1 MKKVFFLFAWLL
13 TCVCTVQMNAGNVI
27 TSIGSNITSVSQIT
41 DGSYYIFKSA
51 QYGYLYENTTTG
63 RIDPGSGAVVGAGT
77 AYIWQAHS
85 EDGGK
90 FSFSA
95 ASGKYFSTPLDGQNV
110 YTVKVS
116 STAKDKFEV
125 SDAGAGNG
133 TWKLK
138 SSNANIYWDCQAAR
152 FVGWQG
158 SGTNCQFEI
167 IPVQVQ
173 AASATTPVMLSA
185 LPADKSTTVS
195 TGYYMLKQVNT
206 KCTNKGWLRANSLD
220 AGATVTASS
229 ATLAASDPNI
239 ANYIWYVEKQS
250 DGSVSIANG
259 GKTAAWQAPTRGA
272 RPLVAYA
279 SKANLYLHAETVT
292 LNNKTATATEGSF
305 ILSNAAEVS
314 NASSHYLVHESG
326 GNLGSW
332 NDANDASVYM
342 VEFYPIEES
351 ALTYGWIVNYIY
363 TLSGASSTITK
374 TVPVADGAVPSAP
387 AVEYLTNNSLDK
399 VDAISC
405 NCAIRVTCGEDLP
418 FVKTTNDSNPNYY
431 AMLMHQNTNSDGFI
445 QYTALDTQITA
456 DHATAN
462 VGNYAEQYAT
472 LLGEDGYWWYFK
484 GNVLDGFQI
493 FNKAAG
499 TENNRKMAY
508 GTGGYPII
516 KENPASYIWKLAK
529 STHVY
534 ASAKDWTCIG
544 RTDNGNYMNLQD
556 GAVKYWSDADNGSS
570 FKFYTPLDIAT
581 MTADEFNLM
590 QNYLGAPDGALLGS
604 RYVEQHRAEME
615 SAKGQNANNLA
626 AVKMLRDHK
635 EAYQASL
642 DANEVN
648 DGLVTGKY
656 YRLYNANYGKYLAV
670 DPSNSK
676 LVGTQLEEGLKKNYG
691 SVIYIA
697 ENGDAYTLS
706 AQGKYFGSVATSQQV
721 ALSDAAV
728 NYTIQHT
735 GARFAFNG
743 ANGQTYGCLHTAANG
758 SVVGWETGAVAT
770 HWYVMPATDI
780 QVALNEVDGAY
791 YGTLYVPFAV
801 KVADSDAASKLYT
814 GSVNAAKDGLVMSKQ
829 GTVPAGT
836 GIVIASDNN
845 TATLDITTA
854 TGTLA
859 SDLQGTYR
867 TMTEKLADYLYLGKS
882 NTDNKL
888 GFYANGTGLT
898 SVAAN
903 KAFLPKSLVSSLSL
917 RMFFNDDVTGIS
929 GIETAG
935 DSAAPVFDL
944 SGRRVVRT
952 VKGGVYISNGK
963 KFIAR

>member
-13 TCVCTVQMNAGNVI
+13 TCVCTVQVNAGNVI
-27 TSIGSNITSVSQIT
+27 TSIGSNITDVSQIT
-41 DGSYYIFKSA
+41 NGSYYIFKSA
-51 QYGYLYENTTTG
+51 QYGFLYENATTG
-63 RIDPGSGAVVGAGT
+63 RIDPGNGAVVGAGT
-77 AYIWQAHS
+77 AYIWQAHA

-90 FSFSA
+90 FSFSS
-95 ASGKYFSTPLDGQNV
+95 ASGKYFSTPLDGQDV
-110 YTVKVS
+110 YTVKAS
-116 STAKDKFEV
+116 SAAKDKFEV

-138 SSNANIYWDCQAAR
+138 SSNANIYWDCQSAR
-152 FVGWQG
+152 FVGWRG
-158 SGTNCQFEI
+158 TGTNCQFEI
-167 IPVQVQ
+167 IPVEIQTAQ
-173 AASATTPVMLSA
+173 TTPVQLSA
-185 LPADKSTTVS
+185 LPDTKTTTVA

-206 KCTNKGWLRANSLD
+206 ECSKQGWLKANSLES
-220 AGATVTASS
+220 GTNVVVSS
-229 ATLAASDPNI
+229 ASLTASDPNI
-239 ANYIWYVEKQS
+239 AYYIWYVEKQS
-250 DGSVSIANG
+250 DGSITIANG
-259 GKTAAWQAPTRGA
+259 GKTAAWAAPSTGA
-272 RPLVAYA
+272 KPLVAYG
-279 SKANLYLHAETVT
+279 SKANLYLHSEAVT
-292 LNNKTATATEGSF
+292 LGGYTATANEGSF
-305 ILSNAAEVS
+305 LLSDANTNA
-314 NASSHYLVHESG
+314 LVHESG
-326 GNLGSW
+326 GVLGSW
-332 NDANDASVYM
+332 TDANPASVFM

-351 ALTYGWIVNYIY
+351 NLTNGWMVNYIY
-363 TLSGASSTITK
+363 TLSGASSTMTK
-374 TVPVADGAVPSAP
+374 TVPVVDGAIPSAP

-399 VDAISC
+399 VDAINC
-405 NCAIRVTCGEDLP
+405 HCAIRVACGENLP
-418 FVKTTNDSNPNYY
+418 FVKTTNDSDPNYY
-431 AMLMHQNTNSDGFI
+431 ALLMHQNTLNDGFVK
-445 QYTALDTQITA
+445 YSALDTQLTA

-462 VGNYAEQYAT
+462 IGNYAENYAT
-472 LLGEDGYWWYFK
+472 LLNEDGYWWYFK

-499 TENNRKMAY
+499 TENNRKLAY
-508 GTGGYPII
+508 GSDRPIV
-516 KENPASYIWKLAK
+516 KENPASYTWKLAK
-529 STHVY
+529 SSS
-534 ASAKDWTCIG
+534 AESAKDWTCI
-544 RTDNGNYMNLQD
+544 RQTDNANYLNLQS
-556 GAVKYWSDADNGSS
+556 GVVKYWSATDNGSS
-570 FKFYTPLDIAT
+570 VKFFSPLEIAS
-581 MTADEFNLM
+581 MTAEGFDLM

-604 RYVEQHRAEME
+604 KYMEQHRAELA
-615 SAKGQNANNLA
+615 SAKGQKANNLA
-626 AVKMLRDHK
+626 AVKLLRDHK
-635 EAYQASL
+635 EAYNASL
-642 DANEVN
+642 DANELN
-648 DGLVTGKY
+648 DGLVAGKY
-656 YRLYNANYGKYLAV
+656 YRLYNAGYGKYLTV

-676 LVGTQLEEGLKKNYG
+676 LVGTQLQDGLKKNYG

-697 ENGDAYTLS
+697 ENGANYTLS
-706 AQGKYFGSVATSQQV
+706 AQGKYFGSVEQSKQV
-721 ALSDAAV
+721 SLSDAAV

-867 TMTEKLADYLYLGKS
+867 TMTENLADYLYLGKS

-903 KAFLPKSLVSSLSL
+903 KAFLPKSLVSSHSL

>member
-13 TCVCTVQMNAGNVI
+13 TCVCTVQVNAGNVI
-27 TSIGSNITSVSQIT
+27 TSIGSNITGVSQIT
-41 DGSYYIFKSA
+41 DGHYYIFKSA
-51 QYGYLYENTTTG
+51 QYGFLYENVTTG
-63 RIDPGSGAVVGAGT
+63 RIDPGNGAVVGAGT
-77 AYIWQAHS
+77 AYIWQAHA

-90 FSFSA
+90 FSFSS
-95 ASGKYFSTPLDGQNV
+95 ASGKYFSTPLDGQDV
-110 YTVKVS
+110 YTVKAS
-116 STAKDKFEV
+116 SAAKDKFEV

-138 SSNANIYWDCQAAR
+138 SSNANIYWDCQSAR
-152 FVGWQG
+152 FVGWRG
-158 SGTNCQFEI
+158 TGTNCQFEI
-167 IPVQVQ
+167 IPVEIQ
-173 AASATTPVMLSA
+173 AVASTTPVLLSA
-185 LPADKSTTVS
+185 LPDTKTTTVV

-206 KCTNKGWLRANSLD
+206 SKATGWFKANSLES
-220 AGATVTASS
+220 GTNVVVSS
-229 ATLAASDPNI
+229 ASLTASDPNI
-239 ANYIWYVEKQS
+239 AYYIWYVEKQS
-250 DGSVSIANG
+250 DGSITIANG
-259 GKTAAWQAPTRGA
+259 GKTAAWAAPSTGA
-272 RPLVAYA
+272 KPLVAYG
-279 SKANLYLHAETVT
+279 SKANLYLHSEAVT
-292 LNNKTATATEGSF
+292 LGGYTATANEGSF
-305 ILSNAAEVS
+305 LLSDANTNA
-314 NASSHYLVHESG
+314 LVHESG
-326 GNLGSW
+326 GVLGSW
-332 NDANDASVYM
+332 TDANPASVFM

-351 ALTYGWIVNYIY
+351 NLTNGWMVNYIY
-363 TLSGASSTITK
+363 TLSGASSTMTK
-374 TVPVADGAVPSAP
+374 TVPVADGAIPSAP

-399 VDAISC
+399 VDAINC
-405 NCAIRVTCGEDLP
+405 HCAIRVACGENLP
-418 FVKTTNDSNPNYY
+418 FMKTTNDSNPNYY
-431 AMLMHQNTNSDGFI
+431 AMLMHQNTKNDGFVK
-445 QYTALDTQITA
+445 YSALDTQLTA

-462 VGNYAEQYAT
+462 IGNYAENYAT
-472 LLGEDGYWWYFK
+472 LLNEDGYWWYFK

-499 TENNRKMAY
+499 TENNRKLAY
-508 GTGGYPII
+508 GSDRPIV
-516 KENPASYIWKLAK
+516 KENPASYTWKLAK
-529 STHVY
+529 SSS
-534 ASAKDWTCIG
+534 AESAKDWTCIR
-544 RTDNGNYMNLQD
+544 RTDNANYLNLQS
-556 GAVKYWSDADNGSS
+556 GVVKYWSATDNGSS
-570 FKFYTPLDIAT
+570 VKFFSPLDIAT
-581 MTADEFNLM
+581 MTAEGFDLM

-604 RYVEQHRAEME
+604 KYIEQHRAELA
-615 SAKGQNANNLA
+615 SAKGQKATNLA
-626 AVKMLRDHK
+626 AVKLLRDHK
-635 EAYQASL
+635 AAFDASL
-642 DANEVN
+642 AANELN
-648 DGLVTGKY
+648 DGLVAGKY
-656 YRLYNANYGKYLAV
+656 YRLYNASYGKYLTV

-676 LVGTQLEEGLKKNYG
+676 LVGTQLEDGLKKNYG

-697 ENGDAYTLS
+697 ENGANYTLS
-706 AQGKYFGSVATSQQV
+706 AQGKYFGSVATSTQV
-721 ALSDAAV
+721 SLSDAAV
-728 NYTIQHT
+728 DYRIQHV
-735 GARFAFNG
+735 GARFTFNG
-743 ANGQTYGCLHTAANG
+743 DNGSRYGYLHTAGYG
-758 SVVGWETGAVAT
+758 SVVGWETAAIAT
-770 HWYVMPATDI
+770 HWYVLPATDI
-780 QVALNEVDGAY
+780 QVALNEVGGAY

-867 TMTEKLADYLYLGKS
+867 TMTENLADYLYLGKS

>member
-27 TSIGSNITSVSQIT
+27 TSIGSNITDVSQIT
-41 DGSYYIFKSA
+41 NGSYYIFKSA
-51 QYGYLYENTTTG
+51 HKGFLYENATTG

-77 AYIWQAHS
+77 AYIWQAHA

-90 FSFSA
+90 FSFSS
-95 ASGKYFSTPLDGQNV
+95 ASGKYFSTPLDGQDV
-110 YTVKVS
+110 YTVNAS
-116 STAKDKFEV
+116 SAAKDKFEV

-138 SSNANIYWDCQAAR
+138 SSNANIYWDCQSAR

-158 SGTNCQFEI
+158 SGTNCRFEI
-167 IPVQVQ
+167 IPVEVQ
-173 AASATTPVMLSA
+173 TGAPTTPVQLSA
-185 LPADKSTTVS
+185 LPDTKTTTVV

-206 KCTNKGWLRANSLD
+206 ECSNKGWLKANSFD
-220 AGATVTASS
+220 AGASVMASS
-229 ATLAASDPNI
+229 ASLTASDPNI

-250 DGSVSIANG
+250 DGSITIANG
-259 GKTAAWQAPTRGA
+259 GKTAAWAAPFRGA
-272 RPLVAYA
+272 KKLVAYG
-279 SKANLYLHAETVT
+279 SKANLYLHSEAVT
-292 LNNKTATATEGSF
+292 LGGKTATANEGSF
-305 ILSNAAEVS
+305 LLSNVETVS
-314 NASSHYLVHESG
+314 DANAHALVHESG
-326 GNLGSW
+326 GELGSW
-332 NDANDASVYM
+332 TDANPASVFM

-351 ALTYGWIVNYIY
+351 TLTYGWIVNYVY
-363 TLSGASSTITK
+363 TLPGASSTVTK
-374 TVPVADGAVPSAP
+374 TVLVADGAIPSAP
-387 AVEYLTNNSLDK
+387 APDVEYLTNNSLDK
-399 VDAISC
+399 VDAINC
-405 NCAIRVTCGEDLP
+405 NCAIRVACSENLP
-418 FVKTTNDSNPNYY
+418 FVKTTNDSDPNYY
-431 AMLMHQNTNSDGFI
+431 ALLIHQNTNSDGFVK
-445 QYTALDTQITA
+445 YSALDTQLTV
-456 DHATAN
+456 DHATVN
-462 VGNYAEQYAT
+462 IGNYAESYAT
-472 LLGEDGYWWYFK
+472 LLNEDGNWWYFK

-499 TENNRKMAY
+499 TENNRKLAY
-508 GTGGYPII
+508 GSGYPIV
-516 KENPASYIWKLAK
+516 KENPASYTWKLAK
-529 STHVY
+529 SSS
-534 ASAKDWTCIG
+534 AESAKDWTCI
-544 RTDNGNYMNLQD
+544 RQTDNANYLNLQS
-556 GAVKYWSDADNGSS
+556 GVVKYWGATDNGSS
-570 FKFYTPLDIAT
+570 VKFFSPLDIAT
-581 MTADEFNLM
+581 MTAADFDLM

-604 RYVEQHRAEME
+604 KYIEQHRAELA
-615 SAKGQNANNLA
+615 SAKGQKANNLA
-626 AVKMLRDHK
+626 AVKLLRDHK
-635 EAYQASL
+635 EAYNASL
-642 DANEVN
+642 AANELN
-648 DGLVTGKY
+648 DGLVAGKY
-656 YRLYNANYGKYLAV
+656 YRLYNAGYGKYLTV

-676 LVGTQLEEGLKKNYG
+676 LVGTQLEDGLKKNYG

-697 ENGDAYTLS
+697 ENGANYTLS
-706 AQGKYFGSVATSQQV
+706 AQGKYFGSVATSTQV
-721 ALSDAAV
+721 SLSDAAV
-728 NYTIQHT
+728 DYGIQHV

-743 ANGQTYGCLHTAANG
+743 NNGSSYGYLHTAG
-758 SVVGWETGAVAT
+758 DGRVVGWETAAIAT
-770 HWYVMPATDI
+770 QWYVLPATDI
-780 QVALNEVDGAY
+780 QVALNAVDGAY

-836 GIVIASDNN
+836 GVVIASDNN

-867 TMTEKLADYLYLGKS
+867 TMTENLADYLYLGKS

-903 KAFLPKSLVSSLSL
+903 KAFLPKSLVSTLSL

>member
-13 TCVCTVQMNAGNVI
+13 TCVCTVQVNAGNVI
-27 TSIGSNITSVSQIT
+27 TSIGSNITDVSQIT
-41 DGSYYIFKSA
+41 NGSYYIFKSA
-51 QYGYLYENTTTG
+51 QYGFLYENVTTG
-63 RIDPGSGAVVGAGT
+63 RIDPGNGAVVGAGA
-77 AYIWQAHS
+77 AYIWQAHA

-90 FSFSA
+90 FSFSS
-95 ASGKYFSTPLDGQNV
+95 ASGKYFSTPLDGQDV
-110 YTVKVS
+110 YTVNAS
-116 STAKDKFEV
+116 SAAKDKFEV
-125 SDAGAGNG
+125 SKVSDTGAGAGK
-133 TWKLK
+133 WKLK
-138 SSNANIYWDCQAAR
+138 SSNANIYWDCQSAR
-152 FVGWQG
+152 FVGWNG

-167 IPVQVQ
+167 IPVEIQTAQ
-173 AASATTPVMLSA
+173 TTPVQISA
-185 LPADKSTTVS
+185 LPDAKTTTVA

-206 KCTNKGWLRANSLD
+206 QCSKQGWLKANSFD
-220 AGATVTASS
+220 AGATVMASS
-229 ATLAASDPNI
+229 ASLTASDPNI
-239 ANYIWYVEKQS
+239 AYYIWYVEKQS
-250 DGSVSIANG
+250 DGSITIANGDKTAAWNAPSTGAKSLVAYGSRAHLYLHSEAVTLG
-259 GKTAAWQAPTRGA
+259 GKTAT
-272 RPLVAYA
+272 
-279 SKANLYLHAETVT
+279 AN
-292 LNNKTATATEGSF
+292 EGSF
-305 ILSNAAEVS
+305 LLSD
-314 NASSHYLVHESG
+314 ASTHALVHESG
-326 GNLGSW
+326 GVLGSW
-332 NDANDASVYM
+332 TDANPKSVFM

-351 ALTYGWIVNYIY
+351 NLTNGWIVNYVY
-363 TLSGASSTITK
+363 TLSGASSTMTK
-374 TVPVADGAVPSAP
+374 TVPVLDGAIPSAP

-399 VDAISC
+399 VDAINC
-405 NCAIRVTCGEDLP
+405 HCAIRVACGENLP
-418 FVKTTNDSNPNYY
+418 FVKTTNDSDPNYY
-431 AMLMHQNTNSDGFI
+431 ALLMHQNTNSDGFVK
-445 QYTALDTQITA
+445 YSALGAQLTA

-462 VGNYAEQYAT
+462 IGNYAENYAT
-472 LLGEDGYWWYFK
+472 LLNEDGYWWYLK

-499 TENNRKMAY
+499 TENNRKLAY
-508 GTGGYPII
+508 GSDRPIV
-516 KENPASYIWKLAK
+516 KENPASYTWKLAK
-529 STHVY
+529 SSSVN

-544 RTDNGNYMNLQD
+544 RTDNANYINLQS
-556 GAVKYWSDADNGSS
+556 GVVMYWNDVDNGSS
-570 FKFYTPLDIAT
+570 VKFFSPLDIAT
-581 MTADEFNLM
+581 MTAADFDLM

-604 RYVEQHRAEME
+604 KYIEQHRAELE
-615 SAKGQNANNLA
+615 SAKGQKANNLA
-626 AVKMLRDHK
+626 AVKLLRDHK
-635 EAYQASL
+635 EAYNASL
-642 DANEVN
+642 DANELN
-648 DGLVTGKY
+648 DGLVAGKY
-656 YRLYNANYGKYLAV
+656 YRLYNAGYGKYLTV

-676 LVGTQLEEGLKKNYG
+676 LVGTQLEDGLKKNYG

-697 ENGDAYTLS
+697 ENGANYTLS
-706 AQGKYFGSVATSQQV
+706 AQGKYFGSVAMSTQV
-721 ALSDAAV
+721 SLSDAAV
-728 NYTIQHT
+728 DYRIQHV

-743 ANGQTYGCLHTAANG
+743 NNGSRYGYLHTAAG
-758 SVVGWETGAVAT
+758 VSVVGWETAAIAT
-770 HWYVMPATDI
+770 HWYVLPATDI
-780 QVALNEVDGAY
+780 EVALNEVDGAY

-814 GSVNAAKDGLVMSKQ
+814 GSVNAAKDGLVMTKQ

-867 TMTEKLADYLYLGKS
+867 TMTENLADYLYLGKS

-903 KAFLPKSLVSSLSL
+903 KAFLPKSLVSTLSL

>member
-13 TCVCTVQMNAGNVI
+13 TCVCTVQVNAGNVI
-27 TSIGSNITSVSQIT
+27 TSIGSNITDVSQIT
-41 DGSYYIFKSA
+41 DGHYYIFKSA
-51 QYGYLYENTTTG
+51 QYGFLYENATTG
-63 RIDPGSGAVVGAGT
+63 RIEPGSGAVVGAGT
-77 AYIWQAHS
+77 AYIWQAHA

-90 FSFSA
+90 FSFSS
-95 ASGKYFSTPLDGQNV
+95 ASGKYFSTPLDRKDV
-110 YTVKVS
+110 YTVNAS
-116 STAKDKFEV
+116 SAAKDKFAI
-125 SDAGAGNG
+125 SDAGAGK
-133 TWKLK
+133 WKLK
-138 SSNANIYWDCQAAR
+138 SSNANIYWDCASAR
-152 FVGWQG
+152 FVGWNG
-158 SGTNCQFEI
+158 SGDNCPFEI
-167 IPVQVQ
+167 IPVEIQ
-173 AASATTPVMLSA
+173 AVASTTPVLLSA
-185 LPADKSTTVS
+185 LPDTKTTTVV

-206 KCTNKGWLRANSLD
+206 SKATGWFKANSLES
-220 AGATVTASS
+220 GTNVVVSS
-229 ATLAASDPNI
+229 ASLTASDPNI
-239 ANYIWYVEKQS
+239 AYYIWYVEKQS
-250 DGSVSIANG
+250 DGSITIANG
-259 GKTAAWQAPTRGA
+259 GKTAAWAAPSTGA
-272 RPLVAYA
+272 KPLVAYG
-279 SKANLYLHAETVT
+279 SKANLYLHSEAVT
-292 LNNKTATATEGSF
+292 LGGYTATANEGSF
-305 ILSNAAEVS
+305 LLSDANTNA
-314 NASSHYLVHESG
+314 LVHESG
-326 GNLGSW
+326 GVLGSW
-332 NDANDASVYM
+332 TDANPASVFM

-351 ALTYGWIVNYIY
+351 NLTNGWMVNYIY
-363 TLSGASSTITK
+363 TLSGASSTMTK
-374 TVPVADGAVPSAP
+374 TVPVADGAIPSAP

-399 VDAISC
+399 VDAINC
-405 NCAIRVTCGEDLP
+405 HCAIRVACGENLP
-418 FVKTTNDSNPNYY
+418 FVKTTNDSDPNYY
-431 AMLMHQNTNSDGFI
+431 ALLMHQNTLNDGFVK
-445 QYTALDTQITA
+445 YSALDTQLTA

-462 VGNYAEQYAT
+462 IGNYAENYAT
-472 LLGEDGYWWYFK
+472 LLNEDGYWWYFK

-499 TENNRKMAY
+499 TENNRKLAY
-508 GTGGYPII
+508 GSDYPIV
-516 KENPASYIWKLAK
+516 KENPASYTWKLAK

-604 RYVEQHRAEME
+604 RYVEQHRAEMV

-626 AVKMLRDHK
+626 AVKTLRDHK
-635 EAYQASL
+635 EAFDASL
-642 DANEVN
+642 AANQLN
-648 DGLVTGKY
+648 DGLVAGKY
-656 YRLYNANYGKYLAV
+656 YRLYNAGYGKYLTV

-676 LVGTQLEEGLKKNYG
+676 LVGTQLEDGLKKNYG

-697 ENGDAYTLS
+697 ENGANYTLS
-706 AQGKYFGSVATSQQV
+706 AQGKYFGNVVRSDQV
-721 ALSDAAV
+721 SLSDAAV
-728 NYTIQHT
+728 DYSIQNV
-735 GARFAFNG
+735 GARFTFNG
-743 ANGQTYGCLHTAANG
+743 NNGSRYGYLHTDG
-758 SVVGWETGAVAT
+758 YGKVVGWETAAIAT
-770 HWYVMPATDI
+770 QWYVLPATDI
-780 QVALNEVDGAY
+780 EVALNEVDGAY

-801 KVADSDAASKLYT
+801 KVADSDVASKLYT
-814 GSVNAAKDGLVMSKQ
+814 GSVNATKNGLVMSKQ

-867 TMTEKLADYLYLGKS
+867 TMTENLADYLYLGKS

-903 KAFLPKSLVSSLSL
+903 KAFLPKSLVSTLSL

>member
-13 TCVCTVQMNAGNVI
+13 TCVCTVQVNAGNVI
-27 TSIGSNITSVSQIT
+27 TSIGSNITGVSQIT
-41 DGSYYIFKSA
+41 DGHYYIFKSA
-51 QYGYLYENTTTG
+51 QYGFLYENATTG
-63 RIDPGSGAVVGAGT
+63 RIDPGTGAVVGAGA
-77 AYIWQAHS
+77 AYIWQAHA

-90 FSFSA
+90 FSFSS
-95 ASGKYFSTPLDGQNV
+95 ASGKYFSTPLDGQDV
-110 YTVKVS
+110 YTVNAS
-116 STAKDKFEV
+116 SAAKDKFEV

-138 SSNANIYWDCQAAR
+138 SSNANIYWDCQSAR

-158 SGTNCQFEI
+158 SGTNCRFEI
-167 IPVQVQ
+167 IPVEVQ
-173 AASATTPVMLSA
+173 TGAPTTPVQLSA
-185 LPADKSTTVS
+185 LPDTKTTTVA

-206 KCTNKGWLRANSLD
+206 ECSNKGWLKANSFD
-220 AGATVTASS
+220 AGASVMASS
-229 ATLAASDPNI
+229 ASLTASDPNI

-250 DGSVSIANG
+250 DGSITIANG
-259 GKTAAWQAPTRGA
+259 GKTAAWAAPFRGA
-272 RPLVAYA
+272 KKLVAYG
-279 SKANLYLHAETVT
+279 SKANLYLHSEAVT
-292 LNNKTATATEGSF
+292 LGGKTATANEGSF
-305 ILSNAAEVS
+305 LLSNVETVS
-314 NASSHYLVHESG
+314 DANAHALVHESG
-326 GNLGSW
+326 GELGSW
-332 NDANDASVYM
+332 TDANPASVFM

-351 ALTYGWIVNYIY
+351 TLTYGWIVNYVY
-363 TLSGASSTITK
+363 TLSGASSTMTK
-374 TVPVADGAVPSAP
+374 TVPVLDGAIPSAP

-399 VDAISC
+399 VDAINC
-405 NCAIRVTCGEDLP
+405 HCAIRVVCSENLP
-418 FVKTTNDSNPNYY
+418 FVKTTNDSDPNYY
-431 AMLMHQNTNSDGFI
+431 ALLMHQNTNNDGFVK
-445 QYTALDTQITA
+445 YSALDTQLTA
-456 DHATAN
+456 DHSTAN
-462 VGNYAEQYAT
+462 IGNYAENYAT

-516 KENPASYIWKLAK
+516 KENPASYTWKLAK

-604 RYVEQHRAEME
+604 RYVEQHRAEMV
-615 SAKGQNANNLA
+615 SAKGQKANNLA
-626 AVKMLRDHK
+626 AVKLLRDHK
-635 EAYQASL
+635 EAYNASL
-642 DANEVN
+642 AANELN
-648 DGLVTGKY
+648 DGLVAGKY
-656 YRLYNANYGKYLAV
+656 YRLYNAGYGKYLTV

-676 LVGTQLEEGLKKNYG
+676 LVGTQLEDGLKKNYG

-697 ENGDAYTLS
+697 ENGANYTLS
-706 AQGKYFGSVATSQQV
+706 AQGKYFGNVVTSDQV
-721 ALSDAAV
+721 SLSDAAV
-728 NYTIQHT
+728 DYRIQHV

-743 ANGQTYGCLHTAANG
+743 NNGSRYGYLHTAANG

-814 GSVNAAKDGLVMSKQ
+814 GSINSTQDGLVMTKQ

-867 TMTEKLADYLYLGKS
+867 TMTENLGDYLYLGKS

-903 KAFLPKSLVSSLSL
+903 KAYLPKSLVSSLSL

>member
-13 TCVCTVQMNAGNVI
+13 TCVCTVQVNAGNVI
-27 TSIGSNITSVSQIT
+27 TSIGSNITDVSQIT
-41 DGSYYIFKSA
+41 NGNYYIFKSA
-51 QYGYLYENTTTG
+51 QYGFLYENATTG
-63 RIDPGSGAVVGAGT
+63 RIEPGSGAVVGAGT
-77 AYIWQAHS
+77 AYIWQAHA

-90 FSFSA
+90 FSFSS
-95 ASGKYFSTPLDGQNV
+95 ASGKYFSTPLNDGSDV
-110 YTVKVS
+110 YTVNAS
-116 STAKDKFEV
+116 SAAKDKFEI
-125 SDAGAGNG
+125 SDADANG
-133 TWKLK
+133 KWKLK
-138 SSNANIYWDCQAAR
+138 SSNANIYWDCQRTR
-152 FVGWQG
+152 FVGWNG
-158 SGTNCQFEI
+158 SGDNCEFEI
-167 IPVQVQ
+167 IPVEVQ
-173 AASATTPVMLSA
+173 AVASTTPVLLSA
-185 LPADKSTTVS
+185 LPDTKTTTVA

-206 KCTNKGWLRANSLD
+206 SKTTGWFKANSLEP
-220 AGATVTASS
+220 GTNVVVSS
-229 ATLAASDPNI
+229 ASLTASDPNI
-239 ANYIWYVEKQS
+239 VYYIWYVEKQS
-250 DGSVSIANG
+250 DGSITIANG
-259 GKTAAWQAPTRGA
+259 GKTAAWDAPSTRA
-272 RPLVAYA
+272 KPLVAYG
-279 SKANLYLHAETVT
+279 SKANLYLHSEAVT
-292 LNNKTATATEGSF
+292 LGGYTATANEGSF
-305 ILSNAAEVS
+305 LLSDANTHA
-314 NASSHYLVHESG
+314 LVHESG
-326 GNLGSW
+326 GVLGSW
-332 NDANDASVYM
+332 TDANPESVFM

-351 ALTYGWIVNYIY
+351 NLTNGWMVNYIY
-363 TLSGASSTITK
+363 TLSGTSSTVTK
-374 TVPVADGAVPSAP
+374 TVFVADGAIPSAP
-387 AVEYLTNNSLDK
+387 ALDVAYLTNNSLDK
-399 VDAISC
+399 VDAINC
-405 NCAIRVTCGEDLP
+405 NCAIRVACSENLP
-418 FVKTTNDSNPNYY
+418 FVKTTNDSDPNYY
-431 AMLMHQNTNSDGFI
+431 ALLMHQNTLNDGFVK
-445 QYTALDTQITA
+445 YSALDTQLTA

-462 VGNYAEQYAT
+462 IGNYAENYAT
-472 LLGEDGYWWYFK
+472 LLNEDGYWWYFK

-499 TENNRKMAY
+499 TENNRKLAY

-867 TMTEKLADYLYLGKS
+867 TMTENLSEYLYLGKS
-882 NTDNKL
+882 NTDGNL

>member
-13 TCVCTVQMNAGNVI
+13 TCVCTVQVNAGNVI
-27 TSIGSNITSVSQIT
+27 TSIGSNITGVSQIT
-41 DGSYYIFKSA
+41 DGHYYIFKSA
-51 QYGYLYENTTTG
+51 QYGFLYENVTTG
-63 RIDPGSGAVVGAGT
+63 RIDPGNGAVVGAGA
-77 AYIWQAHS
+77 AYIWQAHA

-90 FSFSA
+90 FSFSS
-95 ASGKYFSTPLDGQNV
+95 ASGKYFSTPLDGGDV
-110 YTVKVS
+110 YTVKAS
-116 STAKDKFEV
+116 SAAKDKFEV
-125 SDAGAGNG
+125 SDAGAGK
-133 TWKLK
+133 WKLK
-138 SSNANIYWDCQAAR
+138 SSNANIYWDCQSAR
-152 FVGWQG
+152 FVGWYG

-167 IPVQVQ
+167 IPVEIQTAQ
-173 AASATTPVMLSA
+173 TTPVQISA
-185 LPADKSTTVS
+185 LPDAKTTTVA

-206 KCTNKGWLRANSLD
+206 QCSKQGWLKANSFD
-220 AGATVTASS
+220 AGATVMASS
-229 ATLAASDPNI
+229 ASLTASDPNI
-239 ANYIWYVEKQS
+239 AYYIWYVEKQS
-250 DGSVSIANG
+250 DGSITIANGDKTAAWNAPSTGAKSLVAYGSRAHLYLHSEAVTLG
-259 GKTAAWQAPTRGA
+259 GKTAT
-272 RPLVAYA
+272 
-279 SKANLYLHAETVT
+279 AN
-292 LNNKTATATEGSF
+292 EGSF
-305 ILSNAAEVS
+305 LLSDANTHA
-314 NASSHYLVHESG
+314 LVHESG
-326 GNLGSW
+326 GVLGSW
-332 NDANDASVYM
+332 TDANPKSVFM

-351 ALTYGWIVNYIY
+351 TLTNGWIVNYVY

-374 TVPVADGAVPSAP
+374 TVPVLDGAIPSAP
-387 AVEYLTNNSLDK
+387 APDVEYLTNNSLDK
-399 VDAISC
+399 VDAINC
-405 NCAIRVTCGEDLP
+405 HCAIRVACSENLP
-418 FVKTTNDSNPNYY
+418 FVKTTNDSDPNYY
-431 AMLMHQNTNSDGFI
+431 ALLMHQNTNSDGFVK
-445 QYTALDTQITA
+445 YSALGAQLTA

-462 VGNYAEQYAT
+462 IGNYAERYAT
-472 LLGEDGYWWYFK
+472 LLNEDGYWWYFK

-499 TENNRKMAY
+499 TENNRKLAY
-508 GTGGYPII
+508 GSDRPIV
-516 KENPASYIWKLAK
+516 KENPSSYTWKLAK
-529 STHVY
+529 SSS
-534 ASAKDWTCIG
+534 ADGAKDWTCIS
-544 RTDNGNYMNLQD
+544 RTGNANYLNLQS
-556 GAVKYWSDADNGSS
+556 GVVKYHGVADNGSS
-570 FKFYTPLDIAT
+570 VKFFSPLDIAT

-604 RYVEQHRAEME
+604 RYVEQHRAEMV

-626 AVKMLRDHK
+626 AVKTLRDHK
-635 EAYQASL
+635 AAFDASL
-642 DANEVN
+642 DANELN
-648 DGLVTGKY
+648 DGLVAGKY
-656 YRLYNANYGKYLAV
+656 YRLYNAGYGKYLTV

-676 LVGTQLEEGLKKNYG
+676 LVGTQLEDGLKKNYG

-697 ENGDAYTLS
+697 ENGANYTLS
-706 AQGKYFGSVATSQQV
+706 AQGKYFGNVVISDQV
-721 ALSDAAV
+721 SLSDAAV
-728 NYTIQHT
+728 DYRIQHV

-743 ANGQTYGCLHTAANG
+743 DNGSRYGYLHTAAG
-758 SVVGWETGAVAT
+758 VSVVGWETAAIAT
-770 HWYVMPATDI
+770 HWYVLPATDI
-780 QVALNEVDGAY
+780 EVALNEVDGAY

-867 TMTEKLADYLYLGKS
+867 TMTENLADYLYLGKS

-903 KAFLPKSLVSSLSL
+903 KAFLPKSLVSSHSL

>member
-13 TCVCTVQMNAGNVI
+13 TCVCTVQVNAGNVI
-27 TSIGSNITSVSQIT
+27 TSIGSNITDVSQIT
-41 DGSYYIFKSA
+41 NGSYYIFKSA
-51 QYGYLYENTTTG
+51 QYGFLYENATTG
-63 RIDPGSGAVVGAGT
+63 RIEPGSGAVVGAGT
-77 AYIWQAHS
+77 AYIWQAHA

-90 FSFSA
+90 FSFSS
-95 ASGKYFSTPLDGQNV
+95 ASGKYFSTPLDRKDV
-110 YTVKVS
+110 YTVNAS
-116 STAKDKFEV
+116 SAAKDKFAI
-125 SDAGAGNG
+125 SDAGAGK
-133 TWKLK
+133 WKLK
-138 SSNANIYWDCQAAR
+138 SSNANIYWDCASAR
-152 FVGWQG
+152 FVGWNG
-158 SGTNCQFEI
+158 SGDNCPFEI
-167 IPVQVQ
+167 IPVEIQ
-173 AASATTPVMLSA
+173 AVASTTPVLLSA
-185 LPADKSTTVS
+185 LPDTKTTTVA

-206 KCTNKGWLRANSLD
+206 SKTTGWFKANSLEP
-220 AGATVTASS
+220 GTNVVVSS
-229 ATLAASDPNI
+229 ASLTASDPNI
-239 ANYIWYVEKQS
+239 VYYIWYVEKQS
-250 DGSVSIANG
+250 DGSITIANG
-259 GKTAAWQAPTRGA
+259 GKTAAWDAPSTRA
-272 RPLVAYA
+272 KPLVAYG
-279 SKANLYLHAETVT
+279 SKANLYLHSEAVT
-292 LNNKTATATEGSF
+292 LGGYTATANEGSF
-305 ILSNAAEVS
+305 LLSDANTNA
-314 NASSHYLVHESG
+314 LVHESG
-326 GNLGSW
+326 GVLGSW
-332 NDANDASVYM
+332 TDANPASVFM

-351 ALTYGWIVNYIY
+351 NLTNGWMVNYIY

-374 TVPVADGAVPSAP
+374 TVPVLDGAIPSAP

-399 VDAISC
+399 VDAINC
-405 NCAIRVTCGEDLP
+405 HCAIRVACGENLP
-418 FVKTTNDSNPNYY
+418 FVKTTNDSDPNYY
-431 AMLMHQNTNSDGFI
+431 ALLMHQNTNNDGFVK
-445 QYTALDTQITA
+445 YSALDTQLTA

-462 VGNYAEQYAT
+462 IGNYAENYAT
-472 LLGEDGYWWYFK
+472 LLNEDGYWWYFK

-499 TENNRKMAY
+499 TENNRKLAY

-801 KVADSDAASKLYT
+801 KVADSDVASKLYT
-814 GSVNAAKDGLVMSKQ
+814 GSINSTQDGLVMTKQ

-867 TMTEKLADYLYLGKS
+867 TMTENLADYLYLGKS
-882 NTDNKL
+882 NTDGNL

-903 KAFLPKSLVSSLSL
+903 KAFLPKSLVSSHSL

>member
-13 TCVCTVQMNAGNVI
+13 TCVCTVQVNAGNVI
-27 TSIGSNITSVSQIT
+27 TSIGSNITGVSQIT
-41 DGSYYIFKSA
+41 DGHYYIFKSA
-51 QYGYLYENTTTG
+51 QYGFLYENVTTG
-63 RIDPGSGAVVGAGT
+63 RIDPGNGAVVGAGA
-77 AYIWQAHS
+77 AYIWQAHA

-90 FSFSA
+90 FSFSS
-95 ASGKYFSTPLDGQNV
+95 ASGKYFSTPLDGPDV
-110 YTVKVS
+110 YTVKAS
-116 STAKDKFEV
+116 SAAKDKFEV
-125 SDAGAGNG
+125 SDAGAGK
-133 TWKLK
+133 WKLK
-138 SSNANIYWDCQAAR
+138 SSNADIYWGCQSAR
-152 FVGWQG
+152 FVGWRG
-158 SGTNCQFEI
+158 TGTNCQFEI

-206 KCTNKGWLRANSLD
+206 KCTNKGWLKANSLD

-229 ATLAASDPNI
+229 ASLDASDPNI

-314 NASSHYLVHESG
+314 NANSHYLVHESG

-351 ALTYGWIVNYIY
+351 ALTYGWIVNYVY

-374 TVPVADGAVPSAP
+374 TVPVADGAIPSAP
-387 AVEYLTNNSLDK
+387 APGVEYLTNKSQDK
-399 VDAISC
+399 VDAINC
-405 NCAIRVTCGEDLP
+405 NCAIRVACSENLP
-418 FVKTTNDSNPNYY
+418 FVKTTNDSDPNYY
-431 AMLMHQNTNSDGFI
+431 ALLMHQNTNYDGFVK
-445 QYTALDTQITA
+445 YSALDTQLTA
-456 DHATAN
+456 DHATVN
-462 VGNYAEQYAT
+462 IGNYAERYAT
-472 LLGEDGYWWYFK
+472 LLDEDGYWWYFK

-499 TENNRKMAY
+499 TENNRKLAY
-508 GTGGYPII
+508 GSDRPIV
-516 KENPASYIWKLAK
+516 KENPASYTWKLAK
-529 STHVY
+529 SSS
-534 ASAKDWTCIG
+534 ADNAKDWTCIR
-544 RTDNGNYMNLQD
+544 RTDNANYLNLQS
-556 GAVKYWSDADNGSS
+556 GVVKYWSDADNGSS

-581 MTADEFNLM
+581 MTAADFDLM

-604 RYVEQHRAEME
+604 KYMEQHRAELA
-615 SAKGQNANNLA
+615 SAKGQKANNLA
-626 AVKMLRDHK
+626 AVKLLRDHK
-635 EAYQASL
+635 EAYNASL
-642 DANEVN
+642 AANELN
-648 DGLVTGKY
+648 DGLVAGKY
-656 YRLYNANYGKYLAV
+656 YRLYNAGYGKYLTV

-676 LVGTQLEEGLKKNYG
+676 LVGTQLEDGLKKNYG

-697 ENGDAYTLS
+697 ENGANYTLS
-706 AQGKYFGSVATSQQV
+706 AQGKYFGNVVISDQV
-721 ALSDAAV
+721 SLSDAAV
-728 NYTIQHT
+728 DYRIQHV

-743 ANGQTYGCLHTAANG
+743 DNGSRYGYLHTNG
-758 SVVGWETGAVAT
+758 YGKVVGWETAAIAT
-770 HWYVMPATDI
+770 QWYVLPATDI
-780 QVALNEVDGAY
+780 EVALNEVDGAY

-801 KVADSDAASKLYT
+801 KVADSDDASKLYT

-867 TMTEKLADYLYLGKS
+867 TMTENLADYLYLGKS

-903 KAFLPKSLVSSLSL
+903 KAFLPKSLVSSHSL

>member
-13 TCVCTVQMNAGNVI
+13 TCVCTVQVNAGNVI
-27 TSIGSNITSVSQIT
+27 TRIGSNITDVSQIT
-41 DGSYYIFKSA
+41 NGSYYIFKSA
-51 QYGYLYENTTTG
+51 QYGFLYENATTG
-63 RIDPGSGAVVGAGT
+63 RIDMGSGAVVGAGA
-77 AYIWQAHS
+77 AYIWQAHA

-95 ASGKYFSTPLDGQNV
+95 ASGKYISTPLNPEDV
-110 YTVKVS
+110 YTVNAS
-116 STAKDKFEV
+116 SAAKDKFAI
-125 SDAGAGNG
+125 SDAGAGK
-133 TWKLK
+133 WKLK
-138 SSNANIYWDCQAAR
+138 SSNDNIYWDSESDR
-152 FVGWQG
+152 FVGWRNPG
-158 SGTNCQFEI
+158 ANSLFEI
-167 IPVQVQ
+167 IPVEVQ
-173 AASATTPVMLSA
+173 AVASTTPVLLSA
-185 LPADKSTTVS
+185 LPDTKTTTVA

-206 KCTNKGWLRANSLD
+206 SKTTGWFKANSLEP
-220 AGATVTASS
+220 GTNVVVSS
-229 ATLAASDPNI
+229 ASLTASDPNI
-239 ANYIWYVEKQS
+239 VYYIWYVEKQS
-250 DGSVSIANG
+250 DGSITIANG
-259 GKTAAWQAPTRGA
+259 GKTAAWDAPSTRA
-272 RPLVAYA
+272 KPLVAYG
-279 SKANLYLHAETVT
+279 SKANLYLHSEAVT
-292 LNNKTATATEGSF
+292 LGGYTATANEGSF
-305 ILSNAAEVS
+305 LLSDANTHA
-314 NASSHYLVHESG
+314 LVHESG
-326 GNLGSW
+326 GVLGSW
-332 NDANDASVYM
+332 TDANPESVFM

-351 ALTYGWIVNYIY
+351 NLTNGWMVNYIY
-363 TLSGASSTITK
+363 TLSGTSSTVTK
-374 TVPVADGAVPSAP
+374 TVFVADGAIPSAP
-387 AVEYLTNNSLDK
+387 ALDVAYLTNNSLDK
-399 VDAISC
+399 VDAINC
-405 NCAIRVTCGEDLP
+405 NCAIRVACSENLP
-418 FVKTTNDSNPNYY
+418 FVKTTNDSDPNYY
-431 AMLMHQNTNSDGFI
+431 ALLMHQNTNNDGFVK
-445 QYTALDTQITA
+445 YSALDTQLTA

-462 VGNYAEQYAT
+462 IGNYAENYAT
-472 LLGEDGYWWYFK
+472 LLNEDGYWWYFK

-516 KENPASYIWKLAK
+516 KENPASYTWKLAK

-604 RYVEQHRAEME
+604 RYVEQHRAEMV

-626 AVKMLRDHK
+626 AVKTLRDHK
-635 EAYQASL
+635 EAYNASL
-642 DANEVN
+642 DANELN
-648 DGLVTGKY
+648 DGLVAGKY
-656 YRLYNANYGKYLAV
+656 YRLYNAGYGKYLTV

-721 ALSDAAV
+721 ALSDAV
-728 NYTIQHT
+728 VDYTIQHT

-743 ANGQTYGCLHTAANG
+743 GNGQAYGCLHTRANG
-758 SVVGWETGAVAT
+758 DVVGWETGAVAT

-867 TMTEKLADYLYLGKS
+867 TMTENLADYLYLGKS

-903 KAFLPKSLVSSLSL
+903 KAFLPKNIVNTLSL
-917 RMFFNDDVTGIS
+917 RMFFNDDVTGIN
-929 GIETAG
+929 GIEIAG

-944 SGRRVVRT
+944 SGRRVMRT

>member
-13 TCVCTVQMNAGNVI
+13 TCVCTVQVNAGNVI
-27 TSIGSNITSVSQIT
+27 TSIGSNITGVSQIT
-41 DGSYYIFKSA
+41 DGHYYIFKSA
-51 QYGYLYENTTTG
+51 QYGFLYENVTTG
-63 RIDPGSGAVVGAGT
+63 RIDPGNGAVVGAGA
-77 AYIWQAHS
+77 AYIWQAHA

-90 FSFSA
+90 FSFSS
-95 ASGKYFSTPLDGQNV
+95 ASGKYFSTPLDGQDV
-110 YTVKVS
+110 YTVKAS
-116 STAKDKFEV
+116 SAAKDKFEV
-125 SDAGAGNG
+125 SDAGAGK
-133 TWKLK
+133 WKLK
-138 SSNANIYWDCQAAR
+138 SSNADIYWDCQSAR
-152 FVGWQG
+152 FVGWRG
-158 SGTNCQFEI
+158 TGTNCQFEI
-167 IPVQVQ
+167 IPVEIQTAQ
-173 AASATTPVMLSA
+173 TTPVQLSA
-185 LPADKSTTVS
+185 LPDTKTTTVA

-206 KCTNKGWLRANSLD
+206 QCANKGWLKANSFD
-220 AGATVTASS
+220 AGATVMASS
-229 ATLAASDPNI
+229 ASLTASDPNI
-239 ANYIWYVEKQS
+239 AYYIWYVEKQS
-250 DGSVSIANG
+250 DGSITIANGDKTAAWNAPSTGAKSLVAYGSRAHLYLHSEAVTLG
-259 GKTAAWQAPTRGA
+259 GKTAT
-272 RPLVAYA
+272 
-279 SKANLYLHAETVT
+279 AN
-292 LNNKTATATEGSF
+292 EGSF
-305 ILSNAAEVS
+305 LLSD
-314 NASSHYLVHESG
+314 ASTHALVHESG
-326 GNLGSW
+326 GVLGSW
-332 NDANDASVYM
+332 TDANPKSVFM

-351 ALTYGWIVNYIY
+351 NLTNGWIVNYVY
-363 TLSGASSTITK
+363 TLSGASSTMTK
-374 TVPVADGAVPSAP
+374 TVPVLDGAIPSAP

-399 VDAISC
+399 VDAINC
-405 NCAIRVTCGEDLP
+405 HCAIRVACGENLP
-418 FVKTTNDSNPNYY
+418 FVKTTNDSDPNYY
-431 AMLMHQNTNSDGFI
+431 ALLMHQNTNSDGFVK
-445 QYTALDTQITA
+445 YSALDTQLTA

-462 VGNYAEQYAT
+462 IGNYAENYAT
-472 LLGEDGYWWYFK
+472 LLNEDGYWWYFK

-499 TENNRKMAY
+499 TENNRKLAY

-516 KENPASYIWKLAK
+516 KENPASYTWKLAK

-581 MTADEFNLM
+581 MTAADFDLM

-604 RYVEQHRAEME
+604 KYIEQHRAELE
-615 SAKGQNANNLA
+615 SAKGQKANNLA
-626 AVKMLRDHK
+626 AVKLLRDHK
-635 EAYQASL
+635 EAYNASL
-642 DANEVN
+642 DANELN
-648 DGLVTGKY
+648 DGLVAGKY
-656 YRLYNANYGKYLAV
+656 YRLYNAGYGKYLTV

-676 LVGTQLEEGLKKNYG
+676 LVGTQLEDGLKKNYG

-697 ENGDAYTLS
+697 ENGANYTLS
-706 AQGKYFGSVATSQQV
+706 AQGKYFGSVAMSTQV
-721 ALSDAAV
+721 SLSDAAV
-728 NYTIQHT
+728 DYRIQHV

-743 ANGQTYGCLHTAANG
+743 NNGSRYGYLHTAAG
-758 SVVGWETGAVAT
+758 VSVVGWETAAIAT
-770 HWYVMPATDI
+770 HWYVLPATDI
-780 QVALNEVDGAY
+780 EVALNEVDGAY

-867 TMTEKLADYLYLGKS
+867 TMTENLADYLYLGKS

>member
-13 TCVCTVQMNAGNVI
+13 TCVCTVQVNAGNVI
-27 TSIGSNITSVSQIT
+27 TSIGSNITGVSQIT
-41 DGSYYIFKSA
+41 DGHYYIFKSA
-51 QYGYLYENTTTG
+51 QYGFLYENVTTG
-63 RIDPGSGAVVGAGT
+63 RIDPGTGAVVGAGA
-77 AYIWQAHS
+77 AYIWQAHA

-90 FSFSA
+90 FSFSS
-95 ASGKYFSTPLDGQNV
+95 ASGKYFSTPLDGGDV
-110 YTVKVS
+110 YTVKAS
-116 STAKDKFEV
+116 SAAKDKFEV
-125 SDAGAGNG
+125 SDAGAGK
-133 TWKLK
+133 WKLK
-138 SSNANIYWDCQAAR
+138 SSNADIYWDCQSAR
-152 FVGWQG
+152 FVGWRG
-158 SGTNCQFEI
+158 TGTNCQFEI
-167 IPVQVQ
+167 IPVEIQT
-173 AASATTPVMLSA
+173 APTTPVQLSA
-185 LPADKSTTVS
+185 LPDTKTTTVA

-206 KCTNKGWLRANSLD
+206 ECSNKGWLKANSFD
-220 AGATVTASS
+220 AGASVMASS
-229 ATLAASDPNI
+229 ASLTASDPNI

-250 DGSVSIANG
+250 DGSITIANG
-259 GKTAAWQAPTRGA
+259 GKTAAWAAPFRGA
-272 RPLVAYA
+272 KKLVAYG
-279 SKANLYLHAETVT
+279 SKANLYLHSEAVT
-292 LNNKTATATEGSF
+292 LGGKTATANEGSF
-305 ILSNAAEVS
+305 LLSNVETVS
-314 NASSHYLVHESG
+314 DANAHALVHESG
-326 GNLGSW
+326 GELGSW
-332 NDANDASVYM
+332 TDANPASVFM

-351 ALTYGWIVNYIY
+351 NLTNGWIVNYVY

-374 TVPVADGAVPSAP
+374 TVPVLDGAIPSAP

-399 VDAISC
+399 VDAINC
-405 NCAIRVTCGEDLP
+405 HCAIRVVCSENLP
-418 FVKTTNDSNPNYY
+418 FVKTTNDSAPNYY
-431 AMLMHQNTNSDGFI
+431 ALLMHQNTNNDGFI

-456 DHATAN
+456 NHATAN

-516 KENPASYIWKLAK
+516 KENPASYTWKLAK

-604 RYVEQHRAEME
+604 RYVEQHRAEMV

-626 AVKMLRDHK
+626 AVKTLRDHK
-635 EAYQASL
+635 EAFNESL
-642 DANEVN
+642 AANELN
-648 DGLVTGKY
+648 DGLVAGKY
-656 YRLYNANYGKYLAV
+656 YRLYNAGYGKYLTV

-676 LVGTQLEEGLKKNYG
+676 LVGTQLEDGLKKNYG

-697 ENGDAYTLS
+697 ENGANYTLS
-706 AQGKYFGSVATSQQV
+706 AQGKYFGNVVISDQV
-721 ALSDAAV
+721 SLSDAAV
-728 NYTIQHT
+728 DYSIQHV

-743 ANGQTYGCLHTAANG
+743 NNGSRYGYLHTAAG
-758 SVVGWETGAVAT
+758 VSVVGWETAAIAT
-770 HWYVMPATDI
+770 HWYVLPATDI
-780 QVALNEVDGAY
+780 EVALNEVDGAY

-867 TMTEKLADYLYLGKS
+867 TMTENLADYLYLGKS

-903 KAFLPKSLVSSLSL
+903 KAFLPKILVSSHSL